1 MSVVIESEAPLLDG
15 HSGVRKNVRKAIE
28 TTTILPSDVDADRIR
43 ADNIREVAYFAPM
56 LMAANALSSSAVV
69 QIAWDEIDHG
79 LLLAWLA
86 LIWFLVAR
94 SLYRWIQNAGT
105 EKKRVSSRVDGRGVF
120 WGGLQGLSWAI
131 LPTAFFVGSSPGLQ
145 TVIVAVMMFMTC
157 GNAMGLIRLPRAAFA
172 HAGIMLSSLVFAL
185 LAEGGAGYGF
195 LAALC
200 IGYAAVGY
208 LGIIH
213 YSRAANEY
221 SVAQQNLEHQ
231 QELITLL
238 LKDFE
243 NGTGD
248 WLWETDPRGYL
259 AHVSESFTRICGI
272 EARLLVGRKLTE
284 LNFGDDRREW
294 RDLKIQFAG
303 RQQIENFVVPVRI
316 KGEERWWALSAQ
328 PRFDDANNFQGYRG
342 VGTDVT
348 AQRQTEIA
356 LEEAK
361 NAAESANTAKSKFL
375 AVLSHELRSP
385 LNAVIG
391 FSEIIAEPELGKV
404 PVAKY
409 AEYARE
415 IRDSSRHLLSIIDD
429 LLDIARIESSSIE
442 ITQESICAEAMFDT
456 VTRSLAP
463 LAEKR
468 GVTLACQQSNVETM
482 LLADPRLV
490 RQILTNLVTNA
501 IKFTPSGGEVTIG
514 SDLVHNGSVVLWVRD
529 TGIGI
534 APENVEKIF
543 EPFTQIEGALNRSFE
558 GVGLGLSIA
567 MHLARAHGGDLT
579 VESELGKGTTVRFT
593 VPSWRMTSVR
603 RRVA

>member
-1 MSVVIESEAPLLDG
+1 
-15 HSGVRKNVRKAIE
+15 
-28 TTTILPSDVDADRIR
+28 
-43 ADNIREVAYFAPM
+43 
-56 LMAANALSSSAVV
+56 
-69 QIAWDEIDHG
+69 
-79 LLLAWLA
+79 
-86 LIWFLVAR
+86 
-94 SLYRWIQNAGT
+94 
-105 EKKRVSSRVDGRGVF
+105 
-120 WGGLQGLSWAI
+120 
-131 LPTAFFVGSSPGLQ
+131 
-145 TVIVAVMMFMTC
+145 
-157 GNAMGLIRLPRAAFA
+157 
-172 HAGIMLSSLVFAL
+172 
-185 LAEGGAGYGF
+185 
-195 LAALC
+195 
-200 IGYAAVGY
+200 
-208 LGIIH
+208 
-213 YSRAANEY
+213 
-221 SVAQQNLEHQ
+221 
-231 QELITLL
+231 
-238 LKDFE
+238 
-243 NGTGD
+243 
-248 WLWETDPRGYL
+248 
-259 AHVSESFTRICGI
+259 
-272 EARLLVGRKLTE
+272 
-284 LNFGDDRREW
+284 
-294 RDLKIQFAG
+294 
-303 RQQIENFVVPVRI
+303 
-316 KGEERWWALSAQ
+316 
-328 PRFDDANNFQGYRG
+328 
-342 VGTDVT
+342 
-348 AQRQTEIA
+348 
-356 LEEAK
+356 
-361 NAAESANTAKSKFL
+361 
-375 AVLSHELRSP
+375 VLSHELRSP

-391 FSEIIAEPELGKV
+391 FSEIIAEPELGKI

-468 GVTLACQQSNVETM
+468 GVTLACQQSNVQTM